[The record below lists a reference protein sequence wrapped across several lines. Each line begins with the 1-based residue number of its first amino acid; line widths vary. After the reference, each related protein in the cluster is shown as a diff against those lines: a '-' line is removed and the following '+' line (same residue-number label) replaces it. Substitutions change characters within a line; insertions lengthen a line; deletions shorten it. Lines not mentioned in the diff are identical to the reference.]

1 MLQGFQVFDADAHGS
16 INPRMWEDLPEQ
28 YRPRRPRPVIVH
40 DDAGLK
46 NFNAGWLI
54 EGSLEPHALG
64 PGAQQ
69 ANTPRNVLAEFGAN
83 SEREYCSI
91 GSMTL
96 NDPQARLRDMDRMG
110 FDAQMLFPST
120 LYAHMTADPGFE
132 AALFRAYNCYLAA
145 QCAQAPKRLKWS
157 GLLPLRDQRQAFEA
171 IEEMHGLGARAAV
184 VFGSAG
190 ERMLS
195 DPAFLPIWDE
205 FAHARLPLCVH
216 MGMSYPPLAQLGRS
230 IYDGHILG
238 MSLPAQLAFMAIVG
252 HRMLDRYPD
261 LKVAFLEFGAEWIF
275 YMVSRMDHYLPLDR
289 GAHPMG
295 LSMPN
300 AADLPRQSIRDYVK
314 SGRVFIAAEADDRM
328 LSQLFDLIGEEQ
340 VLFSSDFPHGEG
352 RENAALEI
360 LERKDLSETQKQKLL
375 YHNTVRLFGE
385 P

>member
-1 MLQGFQVFDADAHGS
+1 MLQGFRVFDADAHGS
-16 INPRMWEDLPEQ
+16 INPRMWEHLPEQ
-28 YRPRRPRPVIVH
+28 YRARRPRPAAIH
-40 DDAGLK
+40 DGDGLG

-69 ANTPRNVLAEFGAN
+69 ANTPRNVLAEFGATT
-83 SEREYCSI
+83 EREHCSI

-110 FDAQMLFPST
+110 LDAQMLFPST

-132 AALFRAYNCYLAA
+132 AALFRAYNRYLGA
-145 QCAQAPKRLKWS
+145 QCRQAPKRLTWS

-171 IEEMHGLGARAAV
+171 LEEMQRLGARAAV
-184 VFGSAG
+184 VFGTAG

-195 DPAFLPIWDE
+195 DPSFLPIWDE
-205 FAHARLPLCVH
+205 FARAQLPLCVH
-216 MGMSYPPLAQLGRS
+216 MGMSYPPLAQLGQS
-230 IYDGHILG
+230 IYDGHVIG

-261 LKVAFLEFGAEWIF
+261 LEVAFLEFGAEWIF

-289 GAHPMG
+289 GAHPFG

-300 AADLPRQSIRDYVK
+300 AAQLPRLSIRDYVK
-314 SGRVFIAAEADDRM
+314 SGRIFIAAEADDKM
-328 LSQLFDLIGEEQ
+328 LHQLFELIGEDH

-360 LERKDLSETQKQKLL
+360 IERKDLSETQKQKLL
-375 YHNTVRLFGE
+375 YDNTVRLFGE
-385 P
+385 L

>member
-1 MLQGFQVFDADAHGS
+1 MLQGFRVFDADAHGS
-16 INPRMWEDLPEQ
+16 INPRMWEHLPEQ
-28 YRPRRPRPVIVH
+28 YRARRPRPVTIH
-40 DDAGLK
+40 DGDGLG

-69 ANTPRNVLAEFGAN
+69 ANTPRNVLAEFGATT
-83 SEREYCSI
+83 EREHCSI

-110 FDAQMLFPST
+110 LDAQMLFPST

-132 AALFRAYNCYLAA
+132 AALFRAYNRYLGA
-145 QCAQAPKRLKWS
+145 QCQQAPKRLKWS

-171 IEEMHGLGARAAV
+171 LEEMQRLGARAAV
-184 VFGSAG
+184 VFGTAG
-190 ERMLS
+190 DRMLS
-195 DPAFLPIWDE
+195 DPSLLPIWDE
-205 FAHARLPLCVH
+205 FARARLPLCVH
-216 MGMSYPPLAQLGRS
+216 MGMSYPPLAQLGQS
-230 IYDGHILG
+230 IYDGHVIG

-252 HRMLDRYPD
+252 HRMLDRYRD

-289 GAHPMG
+289 GAHPFG

-300 AADLPRQSIRDYVK
+300 AAQLPRESIRDYVQ
-314 SGRVFIAAEADDRM
+314 SGRIFIAAEADDSM
-328 LSQLFDLIGEEQ
+328 LHNLFGLIGEDH

-360 LERKDLSETQKQKLL
+360 LERSDLSETQKRKLL
-375 YHNTVRLFGE
+375 YDNTVRLFGE

>member
-1 MLQGFQVFDADAHGS
+1 MLQGFRVFDADAHGS
-16 INPRMWEDLPEQ
+16 INPRMWEHLPEQ
-28 YRPRRPRPVIVH
+28 YRARRPRPVTIH
-40 DDAGLK
+40 DGDGLG

-69 ANTPRNVLAEFGAN
+69 ANTPRNVLAEFGATT
-83 SEREYCSI
+83 EREHCSI

-110 FDAQMLFPST
+110 LDAQMLFPST

-132 AALFRAYNCYLAA
+132 AALFRAYNRYLGA
-145 QCAQAPKRLKWS
+145 QCRQAPKRLTWS

-171 IEEMHGLGARAAV
+171 LEEMQRLGARAAV
-184 VFGSAG
+184 VFGTAG

-195 DPAFLPIWDE
+195 DPSLLPIWDE
-205 FAHARLPLCVH
+205 FVRAQLPLCVH
-216 MGMSYPPLAQLGRS
+216 MGMSYPPLAQLGQS
-230 IYDGHILG
+230 IYDGHVIG
-238 MSLPAQLAFMAIVG
+238 MSLPAQLAFMAVVG

-289 GAHPMG
+289 GAHPFG

-300 AADLPRQSIRDYVK
+300 AAQLPRESIRDYVK
-314 SGRVFIAAEADDRM
+314 SGRIFIAAEADDKM
-328 LSQLFDLIGEEQ
+328 LHQLFELIGEDH

-360 LERKDLSETQKQKLL
+360 IERTDLAQTQKQKLL
-375 YHNTVRLFGE
+375 YDNTVRLFGE

>member
-1 MLQGFQVFDADAHGS
+1 MLQGYRVFDADAHGS

-28 YRPRRPRPVIVH
+28 FRPRRPRPVTVH
-40 DDAGLK
+40 DDSGLG

-69 ANTPRNVLAEFGAN
+69 ANTPRNVLSEFGADVK
-83 SEREYCSI
+83 REHCSV

-96 NDPQARLRDMDRMG
+96 NDPQARLGDMDRMG

-120 LYAHMTADPGFE
+120 LYAHMTSDAQFE
-132 AALFRAYNCYLAA
+132 AALYRAYNRYVAK
-145 QCAQAPKRLKWS
+145 QCAANPQRLKWS
-157 GLLPLRDQRQAFEA
+157 GLVPLREPSEAIAA
-171 IEEMHGLGARAAV
+171 IEEMQRLGARAAV
-184 VFGSAG
+184 VFGTAG
-190 ERMLS
+190 ERLLS
-195 DPAFLPIWDE
+195 DPSFVPIWDE
-205 FAHARLPLCVH
+205 FARTQLPLCVH

-230 IYDGHILG
+230 IYDGHIIG

-252 HRMLDRYPD
+252 HRMLDRYQD

-289 GAHPMG
+289 GAHPFG

-300 AADLPRQSIRDYVK
+300 AAELPRASIRDYVK
-314 SGRVFIAAEADDRM
+314 SGRIFIAAEADDRM
-328 LSQLFDLIGEEQ
+328 LHLLFELIGEDH

-352 RENAALEI
+352 RDNAALEI
-360 LERKDLSETQKQKLL
+360 LERQDLTESQKQKLL
-375 YHNTVRLFGE
+375 YDNTVRLFGA

>member
-1 MLQGFQVFDADAHGS
+1 MLQGFRVFDADAHGS
-16 INPRMWEDLPEQ
+16 INPSMWQDLPNQ
-28 YRPRRPRPVIVH
+28 FRARRPRPVTIH
-40 DDAGLK
+40 DEVGLG

-83 SEREYCSI
+83 TEREHCSI

-96 NDPQARLRDMDRMG
+96 NDPAARLRDMDRMG
-110 FDAQMLFPST
+110 IDAQMLFPST
-120 LYAHMTADPGFE
+120 LYAHMTADPEFE
-132 AALFRAYNCYLAA
+132 AALFRAYNRYVAA
-145 QCAQAPKRLKWS
+145 QCSHAPKRLKWS
-157 GLLPLRDQRQAFEA
+157 GLLPLRGERQAFEA
-171 IEEMHGLGARAAV
+171 IEEMQRLGARAAV
-184 VFGSAG
+184 VFGTVG

-195 DPAFLPIWDE
+195 DPSFLPIWDE
-205 FAHARLPLCVH
+205 FARARLPLCVH
-216 MGMSYPPLAQLGRS
+216 MGMSYPPLAHLGRS
-230 IYDGHILG
+230 IYDGHIIG

-252 HRMLDRYPD
+252 HRMLDRYPE

-289 GAHPMG
+289 GGHPMG

-300 AADLPRQSIRDYVK
+300 NADLPRQNIRDYVK
-314 SGRVFIAAEADDRM
+314 SGRIFIAAEADDGM
-328 LSQLFDLIGEEQ
+328 LIQLFQLIGEDH

-352 RENAALEI
+352 RDNAAMEI
-360 LERKDLSETQKQKLL
+360 IERKDISEAQKQKLL
-375 YHNTVRLFGE
+375 YDNTVRLFGE

>member
-1 MLQGFQVFDADAHGS
+1 MLQGFRVFDADAHGS
-16 INPRMWEDLPEQ
+16 INPRMWEHLPEQ
-28 YRPRRPRPVIVH
+28 YRARRPRPATIH
-40 DDAGLK
+40 DGDGLG

-69 ANTPRNVLAEFGAN
+69 ANTPRNVLAEFGATT
-83 SEREYCSI
+83 EREHCSI

-110 FDAQMLFPST
+110 LDAQMLFPST

-132 AALFRAYNCYLAA
+132 AGLFRAYNRYLGA
-145 QCAQAPKRLKWS
+145 QCQEAPKRLKWS

-171 IEEMHGLGARAAV
+171 LEEMQRLGARAAV
-184 VFGSAG
+184 VFGTAG

-195 DPAFLPIWDE
+195 DPSLLPIWDE
-205 FAHARLPLCVH
+205 FARARLPLCVH
-216 MGMSYPPLAQLGRS
+216 MGMSYPPLAQLGQS
-230 IYDGHILG
+230 IYDGHVIG

-289 GAHPMG
+289 GAHPFG

-300 AADLPRQSIRDYVK
+300 AAQLPGLSIRDYVK
-314 SGRVFIAAEADDRM
+314 SGRIFIAAEADDSM
-328 LSQLFDLIGEEQ
+328 LHNLFELIGEDH

-360 LERKDLSETQKQKLL
+360 IERKDLSAIQKQKLL
-375 YHNTVRLFGE
+375 YDNTVRLFGE

>member
-1 MLQGFQVFDADAHGS
+1 MLQGFRVFDADAHGS
-16 INPRMWEDLPEQ
+16 INPRMWEHLPEQ
-28 YRPRRPRPVIVH
+28 YRARRPRPVTIH
-40 DDAGLK
+40 DGDGLG

-69 ANTPRNVLAEFGAN
+69 ANTPRNVLAEFGATT
-83 SEREYCSI
+83 EREHCSI

-96 NDPQARLRDMDRMG
+96 NDPQARLRDMNRMG
-110 FDAQMLFPST
+110 LDAQMLFPST

-132 AALFRAYNCYLAA
+132 AALFRAYNRYLGA
-145 QCAQAPKRLKWS
+145 QCRQAPKRLTWS

-171 IEEMHGLGARAAV
+171 LEEMQRLGARAAV
-184 VFGSAG
+184 VFGTAG

-195 DPAFLPIWDE
+195 DPSLLPIWDE
-205 FAHARLPLCVH
+205 FVRAQLPLCVH
-216 MGMSYPPLAQLGRS
+216 MGMSYPPLAQLGQS
-230 IYDGHILG
+230 IYDGHVIG
-238 MSLPAQLAFMAIVG
+238 MSLPAQLAFMAVVG

-289 GAHPMG
+289 GAHPFG

-300 AADLPRQSIRDYVK
+300 AAQLPRESIRDYVK
-314 SGRVFIAAEADDRM
+314 SGRIFIAAEADDSM
-328 LSQLFDLIGEEQ
+328 LHNLFELIGEDH

-360 LERKDLSETQKQKLL
+360 IERKDLSDTQKQKLL
-375 YHNTVRLFGE
+375 YDNTVRLFGE

>member
-1 MLQGFQVFDADAHGS
+1 MLQGFRVFDADAHGS
-16 INPRMWEDLPEQ
+16 INPRMWEHLPEQ
-28 YRPRRPRPVIVH
+28 YRARRPRPVTIH
-40 DDAGLK
+40 DGDGLG

-69 ANTPRNVLAEFGAN
+69 ANTPRNVLAEFGATT
-83 SEREYCSI
+83 EREHCSI

-110 FDAQMLFPST
+110 LDAQMLFPST

-132 AALFRAYNCYLAA
+132 AALFRAYNRYLGA
-145 QCAQAPKRLKWS
+145 QCQQAPKRLTWS

-171 IEEMHGLGARAAV
+171 LEEMQRLGARAAV
-184 VFGSAG
+184 VFGTAG

-195 DPAFLPIWDE
+195 DPSLLPIWDE
-205 FAHARLPLCVH
+205 FVRAQLPLCVH
-216 MGMSYPPLAQLGRS
+216 MGMSYPPLAQLGQS
-230 IYDGHILG
+230 IYDGHVIG
-238 MSLPAQLAFMAIVG
+238 MSLPAQLAFMAVVG

-289 GAHPMG
+289 GAHPFG

-300 AADLPRQSIRDYVK
+300 AAQLPRESIRDYVK
-314 SGRVFIAAEADDRM
+314 SGRIFIAAEADDKM
-328 LSQLFDLIGEEQ
+328 LHQLFELIGEDH

-360 LERKDLSETQKQKLL
+360 IERTDLAQTQKQKLL
-375 YHNTVRLFGE
+375 YDNTVRLFGE

>member
-1 MLQGFQVFDADAHGS
+1 MLQGFRVFDADAHGS
-16 INPRMWEDLPEQ
+16 INPRMWEHLPEQ
-28 YRPRRPRPVIVH
+28 YRARRPRPAAIH
-40 DDAGLK
+40 DGDGLG

-69 ANTPRNVLAEFGAN
+69 ANTPRNVLAEFGATT
-83 SEREYCSI
+83 EREHCSI

-110 FDAQMLFPST
+110 LDAQMLFPST

-132 AALFRAYNCYLAA
+132 AALFRAYNRYLGA
-145 QCAQAPKRLKWS
+145 QCQQAPKRLTWS

-171 IEEMHGLGARAAV
+171 LEEMQRWGARAAV
-184 VFGSAG
+184 VFGTAG

-195 DPAFLPIWDE
+195 DPSFLPIWDE
-205 FAHARLPLCVH
+205 FARAQLPLCVH
-216 MGMSYPPLAQLGRS
+216 MGMSYPPLAQLGQS
-230 IYDGHILG
+230 IYDGHVIG

-261 LKVAFLEFGAEWIF
+261 LEVAFLEFGAEWIF

-289 GAHPMG
+289 GAHPFG

-300 AADLPRQSIRDYVK
+300 AAQLPRESIRDYVK
-314 SGRVFIAAEADDRM
+314 SGRIFIAAEADDSM
-328 LSQLFDLIGEEQ
+328 LHNLFELIGEDH

-360 LERKDLSETQKQKLL
+360 IDRKDLSETQKQKLL
-375 YHNTVRLFGE
+375 YDNTVRLFGE
-385 P
+385 L

>member
-1 MLQGFQVFDADAHGS
+1 MLQGFRVFDADAHGS
-16 INPRMWEDLPEQ
+16 ISPRMWEDLPEP
-28 YRPRRPRPVIVH
+28 YRARRPRPVTIH
-40 DDAGLK
+40 DEAGLG
-46 NFNAGWLI
+46 NYNAGWLI

-69 ANTPRNVLAEFGAN
+69 ANTPRNVLSEFGADLK
-83 SEREYCSI
+83 REHCSV

-96 NDPQARLRDMDRMG
+96 ADPQARLDDMDRMG
-110 FDAQMLFPST
+110 LDAQMLFPST

-132 AALFRAYNCYLAA
+132 AALWRAYNRYVARQCQAA
-145 QCAQAPKRLKWS
+145 PRRLKWS
-157 GLLPLRDQRQAFEA
+157 GLLPLRDQRQAFTA
-171 IEEMHGLGARAAV
+171 LEEMQSLGARAAV
-184 VFGSAG
+184 VFGTAG
-190 ERMLS
+190 ERLLS
-195 DPAFLPIWDE
+195 DPSFLPVWDE
-205 FAHARLPLCVH
+205 FARTKLPLCVH

-230 IYDGHILG
+230 IYDGHIIG

-252 HRMLDRYPD
+252 HRMLDRYAD

-289 GAHPMG
+289 GAHPHG

-300 AADLPRQSIRDYVK
+300 AGELPRASIRDYVK
-314 SGRVFIAAEADDRM
+314 SGRIFMAAEADDKM
-328 LSQLFDLIGEEQ
+328 LQLLFDLIGEDH

-360 LERKDLSETQKQKLL
+360 LERRDLSEAQKRKLL
-375 YHNTVRLFGE
+375 YDNTVRLFGE

>member
-1 MLQGFQVFDADAHGS
+1 MLRGYRVFDADAHGS
-16 INPRMWEDLPEQ
+16 INPSMWQDLPKQ
-28 YRPRRPRPVIVH
+28 FRPRRPRPVRVH
-40 DDAGLK
+40 DDSGLG

-69 ANTPRNVLAEFGAN
+69 ANTPRNVISEFGADIK
-83 SEREYCSI
+83 REHCSV

-96 NDPQARLRDMDRMG
+96 NDPQARLADMDRMG

-120 LYAHMTADPGFE
+120 LYAHMTGDPQFE
-132 AALFRAYNCYLAA
+132 AALFRAYNRYVAK
-145 QCAQAPKRLKWS
+145 QCSAAPKRLKWS
-157 GLLPLRDQRQAFEA
+157 GLLPLRDPREAFAA
-171 IEEMHGLGARAAV
+171 IEEMQRLGARAAV
-184 VFGSAG
+184 VFGTAG
-190 ERMLS
+190 ERLLS
-195 DPAFLPIWDE
+195 DPSFLPIWDE
-205 FAHARLPLCVH
+205 FARTKLPLCVH

-230 IYDGHILG
+230 IYDGHIIG

-252 HRMLDRYPD
+252 HRMLDRYQE

-289 GAHPMG
+289 GAHPFG

-300 AADLPRQSIRDYVK
+300 PAELPLASIRDYVK
-314 SGRVFIAAEADDRM
+314 SGRVFMAAEADDRM
-328 LSQLFDLIGEEQ
+328 LHFLFELIGEDH

-352 RENAALEI
+352 RDNAALEI
-360 LERKDLSETQKQKLL
+360 LERHDLSSDQKQKLL
-375 YHNTVRLFGE
+375 YDNTVRLFGA